1 MNHNEARQ
9 ELFRFQY
16 NGQFQQCNDYPVGVS
31 SGGPFYPVEPETPT
45 SFGGI
50 DFNCMDFALRVEKN
64 YHQIRDVVCKAEIVD
79 GKLKYSAA
87 ELNQKVNS
95 LVTSEIPTLKV
106 DLSQNYFSKS
116 SIKAFEDLLCDFPL
130 LYLDLSVNNLAFND
144 FSTSTN
150 AVLRYFVAF
159 KWCLYYDL
167 YLYIIY
173 F

>member
-1 MNHNEARQ
+1 MSVCKEDHVKHIDEND
-9 ELFRFQY
+9 ELLSEDKDMSNSMESIIRRLGDEQLSLACQMR
-16 NGQFQQCNDYPVGVS
+16 GDVDLDDTI
-31 SGGPFYPVEPETPT
+31 E
-45 SFGGI
+45 
-50 DFNCMDFALRVEKN
+50 
-64 YHQIRDVVCKAEIVD
+64 QIRD
-79 GKLKYSAA
+79 KLLKIDPTSA
-87 ELNQKVNS
+87 
-95 LVTSEIPTLKV
+95 LKV

-167 YLYIIY
+167 Y
-173 F
+173 